1 MCAHPLYSYC
11 QCVDAVTDQ
20 AVHNLDLAVNL
31 FHEASLVRVYA
42 SGGQFWDLDPHLP
55 VDSFSAVLT
64 FADGSTHTYIQHG
77 IAFNPLLKKYH
88 YQLFGAD
95 CCVYLARRFKECHL
109 MRDRHEVEQSWVFE
123 GEDMYRGPYG
133 YMGHYE
139 ELVELV
145 NCIRTGGN
153 GTMTV
158 RDAARVLAVEKAILK
173 STEDGTVVDFPGF
186 LHDNGA
192 DFLA

>member
-1 MCAHPLYSYC
+1 
-11 QCVDAVTDQ
+11 
-20 AVHNLDLAVNL
+20 
-31 FHEASLVRVYA
+31 
-42 SGGQFWDLDPHLP
+42 
-55 VDSFSAVLT
+55 
-64 FADGSTHTYIQHG
+64 
-77 IAFNPLLKKYH
+77 
-88 YQLFGAD
+88 
-95 CCVYLARRFKECHL
+95 
-109 MRDRHEVEQSWVFE
+109 
-123 GEDMYRGPYG
+123 MYRGPYG

-145 NCIRTGGN
+145 NCIRTGAN

-173 STEDGTVVDFPGF
+173 STQDGTVVDFPGF